1 MRRWTP
7 GATRSPDSWDD
18 MAALAL
24 FVVVVGY
31 WLNRGRGKAEGDE

>member
-1 MRRWTP
+1 L
-7 GATRSPDSWDD
+7 GD

-31 WLNRGRGKAEGDE
+31 WLNRGRGTAEGDE